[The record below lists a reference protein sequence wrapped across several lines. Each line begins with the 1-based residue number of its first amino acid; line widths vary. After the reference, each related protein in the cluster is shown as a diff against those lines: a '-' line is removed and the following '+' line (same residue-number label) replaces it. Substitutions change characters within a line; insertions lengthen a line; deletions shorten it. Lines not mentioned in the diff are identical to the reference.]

1 MNKPYG
7 ILCQFSDRLRRPN
20 LSDFG
25 PFPKNVYPVGRL
37 DIDSEGLILLTND
50 GLLKHYLLEP
60 QYQHPRKYLVQVERI
75 PSNEAIKKLR
85 RGVKIDGR
93 ITMPAFV
100 RILENEPELP
110 PRPVPIRFRK
120 NVPTSWLEITLFEG
134 KNRQVRKMTAAVG
147 HPTLRLIRVSI
158 GPLPLENLK
167 PGETRELNFTEINS
181 FRMYLMGKSSSN

>member
-7 ILCQFSDRLRRPN
+7 VLCQFSDRLRRPN
-20 LSDFG
+20 LSDYG
-25 PFPKNVYPVGRL
+25 PFPKDVYPVGRL
-37 DIDSEGLILLTND
+37 DADSEGLILLTND

-60 QYQHPRKYLVQVERI
+60 KYQHPRKYLVQVERA
-75 PSNEAIKKLR
+75 PSNDAIENLK
-85 RGVKIDGR
+85 RGVRVEGR
-93 ITMPAFV
+93 ITMPADV
-100 RILENEPELP
+100 RILDKEPELP

-158 GPLPLENLK
+158 GPLTLENLR
-167 PGETRELNFTEINS
+167 PGESRELAAKEVDS
-181 FRMYLMGKSSSN
+181 LKMYLTSRISSS